1 MHIAV
6 TGNIGVGKTTLVR
19 KLAEH
24 YKWEALF
31 EAVEGNPFL
40 ADFYEDMPRWAFNL
54 QIFFLNSRFE
64 QAQTI
69 RAAHYKTVIQDRTIY
84 EDAHIF
90 AKNLYQSG
98 MMEKRDFECYF
109 ALYQT
114 IIKTVAPPD
123 VIIYLK
129 ADLAKFTKQIAKRGR
144 DFEQSI
150 DPQYLLNLNELYEGF
165 ADNYVDGT
173 LITIDV
179 NDRDFE
185 NNPED
190 FEYIVAQ
197 VNDVLGYKPLFL

>member
-24 YKWEALF
+24 YNWEALF

-64 QAQTI
+64 QAQMI

-114 IIKTVAPPD
+114 IIKTVAAPD

-150 DPQYLLNLNELYEGF
+150 DPQYLLNLNELYEDF
-165 ADNYVDGT
+165 ADNYIDGT
-173 LITIDV
+173 MITIDV

-197 VNDVLGYKPLFL
+197 VNEVLGYKPLSL

>member
-1 MHIAV
+1 MHIAI

-24 YKWEALF
+24 YSWDALY
-31 EAVEGNPFL
+31 EAVEGNPYL
-40 ADFYEDMPRWAFNL
+40 ADFYEDMPRWSFHL

-64 QAQTI
+64 QAQQI

-84 EDAHIF
+84 EDAFIF
-90 AKNLYQSG
+90 AKNLAQSG
-98 MMEKRDFECYF
+98 IMHQRDYENYL
-109 ALYQT
+109 AMYRS
-114 IIKTVAPPD
+114 IIKTIAPPD

-129 ADLAKFTKQIAKRGR
+129 ADLPKFLSQIKKRGR

-150 DPQYLLNLNELYEGF
+150 DPTYLQNLNELYENF
-165 ADNYVDGT
+165 ADNYVDGP
-173 LITIDV
+173 LVTIDV

-190 FEYIVAQ
+190 FEYILNQ
-197 VNDVLGYKPLFL
+197 VNEALGYHLH